1 MSEKKLFLIDGSAM
15 AYRAYFAFIRNP
27 LVTRRGEHTSAIFGF
42 LNSLFK
48 VINDFDPTH
57 LAIFFDT
64 PAPTFRHDI
73 YPEYKSTRTKM
84 PDDMAVQLPRLRE
97 VIDAMGIPRLEKEGL
112 EADDLIGAYS
122 VKAAEDGAEVVIV
135 TGDKD
140 FTQLVNDRIKILLPG
155 KSAENLEILDREGV
169 KEKMGV
175 YPDQITELLAL
186 MGDSSDNVPGIKG
199 VGQKTALNLLD
210 QFGSLE
216 DILEN
221 AEKIKQ
227 KGLRKKVSEG
237 REDAILSRELV
248 TIKTDLDIEQNYN
261 DFELKPWQ
269 NDEVRELFKEL
280 EFTRFID
287 EMESLGSPGSSPS
300 KPKPKFEQVYRLID
314 SMESLDSFLHE
325 VRKKKEVTF
334 DTETTGLHPMTAA
347 LVGLSFCVEPG
358 KAYYLAVAH
367 DDYDGNLPLAAV
379 LGRLVPVMENA
390 DISKCGQNVK
400 YDYLILR
407 NAGIEMEGIRS
418 DPMIAAYLID
428 PSARQYGL
436 SFLAEEHLG
445 YRMQPITD
453 LIGTGRK
460 QKSFSTVPVDKA
472 VFYSAEDADCTFRI
486 RDKLEPLLDEVGM
499 RKLYDEIEMP
509 LVKVLAEMEFEGV
522 RLDTDHLSKLSE
534 VMQAELDKC
543 AEMIYEAA
551 GEEFNINSTQQL
563 SSILFEKIGLKP
575 VRKTSKKTGYS
586 TDQSVLEKLAEE
598 HPLPALILEHRQY
611 QKLKSTY
618 VDALPLLINGRT
630 GRVHTSY
637 NQTIAATGR
646 LSSSDPNLQNIP
658 IRTTVGA
665 EIRRAFVP
673 RDEDHILLGADY
685 SQVELRIMA
694 HYSKD
699 PTMIETFERGEDIH
713 ARTASEVYG
722 VPLDQVTPDMRRRA
736 KTANFAV
743 IYGVSAYGLSQ
754 QSDMDVGESSR
765 FIETYF
771 ERYPGIR
778 QYMDEWIEHART
790 NHFVTTL
797 LGRRRYIPDIESGN
811 RQMRQF
817 AERIAINTPIQGTAA
832 DIIKL
837 AMIRIFDELRS
848 MKSKM
853 ILQVHDELVFDVHKS
868 ELDVVREMVR
878 REMEGVYELRVPL
891 EADIASGP
899 NWLEC
904 K

>member
-1 MSEKKLFLIDGSAM
+1 MSDKKLFLIDGSAM
-15 AYRAYFAFIRNP
+15 AYRAYFAFIRSP
-27 LVTRRGEHTSAIFGF
+27 LITQRGEHTSAVFGF

-48 VINDFDPTH
+48 VINDFKPTH

-84 PDDMAVQLPRLRE
+84 PDDMADQLPRLRQ
-97 VIDAMGIPRLEKEGL
+97 VIDAMNITRLEKEGL

-122 VKAAEDGAEVVIV
+122 VKAAEDGFEVVIV

-140 FTQLVNDRIKILLPG
+140 FTQLINDRIKILLPG
-155 KSAENLEILDREGV
+155 KSTENLELLDREGV

-175 YPDQITELLAL
+175 YPELIKDLLAL

-210 QFGSLE
+210 QYSTLDGVLE
-216 DILEN
+216 H
-221 AEKIKQ
+221 AEEIKQ

-237 REDAILSRELV
+237 KESARLSKELV
-248 TIKTDLDIEQNYN
+248 TIKTDIDLEADYN
-261 DFELKPWQ
+261 DFEFKAWQ
-269 NDEVRELFKEL
+269 SDEVREIFKEL
-280 EFTRFID
+280 EFNRFIE
-287 EMESLGSPGSSPS
+287 EMERDSSETTPDM
-300 KPKPKFEQVYRLID
+300 KPDAEFKQDYRQIETLNT
-314 SMESLDSFLHE
+314 LDDLLNT
-325 VRKKKEVTF
+325 VRKKGELTF
-334 DTETTGLHPMTAA
+334 DTETTGLHPMTAS
-347 LVGLSFCVEPG
+347 LVGLSFCVKPG
-358 KAYYLAVAH
+358 TAYYLPVAH
-367 DDYDGNLPLAAV
+367 DDYDGNLSIDDV
-379 LGRLVPVMENA
+379 IERLKPVMEDA
-390 DISKCGQNVK
+390 EIAKCGQNIK

-407 NAGIEMEGIRS
+407 NVGIEVEGIRS
-418 DPMIAAYLID
+418 DPMITAYLMD

-436 SFLAEEHLG
+436 SHLSEEHLG

-453 LIGTGRK
+453 LIGSGKK
-460 QKSFSTVPVDKA
+460 QRSFATVPVDKA
-472 VFYSAEDADCTFRI
+472 VFYSAEDADCTLRV
-486 RDKLEPLLDEVGM
+486 RDKIEPMLDDAGM

-522 RLDTDHLSKLSE
+522 RLDTGHLSKLSE
-534 VMQAELDKC
+534 EMQIELDKY
-543 AEMIYEAA
+543 ATKIYDAA

-563 SSILFEKIGLKP
+563 SAILFDKLGLKP

-598 HPLPALILEHRQY
+598 HPLPALILEYRQY

-618 VDALPLLINGRT
+618 VDALPALINEKT

-658 IRTTVGA
+658 IRTEEGA

-673 RDEDHILLGADY
+673 RDDDYLLLAADY

-694 HYSKD
+694 HYSED
-699 PTMIETFERGEDIH
+699 PTMIETFERDEDIH

-722 VPLDQVTPDMRRRA
+722 VSLDDVTSDMRRRA

-765 FIETYF
+765 FIDTYF
-771 ERYPGIR
+771 ERYPGIKK
-778 QYMDEWIEHART
+778 YMDEWISFARE
-790 NHFVTTL
+790 NRYVTTL
-797 LGRRRYIPDIESGN
+797 LGRRRYILDIDSKN

-837 AMIRIFDELRS
+837 AMIRVFNRLRN
-848 MKSKM
+848 KKTKM
-853 ILQVHDELVFDVHKS
+853 VLQVHDELVLDVHKS
-868 ELDVVREMVR
+868 ELDEVREIVR
-878 REMEGVYELRVPL
+878 KEMESAFPLRVPL
-891 EADIASGP
+891 RADIAEGA